1 MAEGKGSLLYW
12 PKDGFVMQPQNNKET
27 DKHGAQGPQG
37 QQGMEWGHGELGTPP
52 PPNDTAQ
59 HPAVAPGLSP
69 SPYRHTHWGEPRLES
84 GVWGWG
90 QRGGKAL

>member
-1 MAEGKGSLLYW
+1 
-12 PKDGFVMQPQNNKET
+12 MQPQNNKET

-37 QQGMEWGHGELGTPP
+37 QQGMEWGHGELRTPP

-59 HPAVAPGLSP
+59 HPAEAPGLSP
-69 SPYRHTHWGEPRLES
+69 SPCRHTHWGEPRLES